1 MRISAALRDT
11 LADAI
16 DTAVGATGFARFY
29 TAAGALLL
37 ASASLSNPAFGNA
50 SSGVITLDVTPAV
63 EDTSPAA
70 AGTCIRLGFYPAA
83 TGAYGTDIF
92 MLGVA
97 TGGTP
102 DVTMS
107 NNVIATTDTVQVAS
121 LTVTVPAGTPD
132 DA

>member
-1 MRISAALRDT
+1 MRLSTVLRDA

-16 DTAVGATGFARFY
+16 DAEVGATGFARFY
-29 TAAGALLL
+29 VSGGGTLL
-37 ASASLSNPAFGNA
+37 ASASCNNSAFGSA
-50 SSGVITLDVTPAV
+50 ATGVITLEVTPAV

-70 AGTCIRLGFYPAA
+70 AGTCIRLGFYDDS

-97 TGGTP
+97 TSGSP